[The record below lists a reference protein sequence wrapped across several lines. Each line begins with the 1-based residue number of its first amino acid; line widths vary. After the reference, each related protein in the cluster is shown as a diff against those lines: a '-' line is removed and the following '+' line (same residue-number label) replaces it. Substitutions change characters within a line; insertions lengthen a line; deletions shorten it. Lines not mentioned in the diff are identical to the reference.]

1 VNRSAIRSLY
11 FAGAA
16 IAGAAAVAPPLD
28 RLAGD
33 SFAWHMLQHLVL
45 LFVVPLLLMLAR
57 PFQLFARLAG
67 KRRAAPLIR
76 ATQPLH
82 ALGNPAFALSFFI
95 ATLWVTHFSPLY
107 ELSLE
112 HEWIH
117 AGEHL
122 LYLVAGTIFWVP
134 VLAPPPLRPLSY
146 PERMLYLAVAL
157 PQGALLGMAILSA
170 REPLYAHYA
179 GAAGSAA
186 AALGDQ
192 SNAAAVMWILGGLTI
207 LSALLLTLA
216 AWARREM
223 ENEPTLGRSAPCGNL
238 KHS

>member
-1 VNRSAIRSLY
+1 MNRSAIRSSYLTV
-11 FAGAA
+11 AA

-45 LFVVPLLLMLAR
+45 LFVVPLLLLLAR
-57 PFQLFARLAG
+57 PFEWFAWLAG
-67 KRRAAPLIR
+67 KRTTVAFVR
-76 ATQPLH
+76 ATQPLRVVGH
-82 ALGNPAFALSFFI
+82 PGFALAFFI

-112 HEWIH
+112 REGIH
-117 AGEHL
+117 VGEHL
-122 LYLVAGTIFWVP
+122 LYLTAGTIFWLP
-134 VLAPPPLRPLSY
+134 VLGPPPLRPLSY
-146 PERMLYLAVAL
+146 PARMLYLAIAL
-157 PQGALLGMAILSA
+157 PQGALLGMAILGA

-179 GAAGSAA
+179 SAAGSSAT
-186 AALGDQ
+186 ALGDQ

-207 LSALLLTLA
+207 FSAFLLTLG

-223 ENEPTLGRSAPCGNL
+223 EPTLNTRARSRF
-238 KHS
+238 